1 MVVANRNANNFT
13 TNSDTK
19 VKKVGTLYRVSTKK
33 QVHFS
38 ENGGDIPTQ
47 RKACHDFIRSMPGWV
62 LAEECEYYEKGVSGF
77 KTRAE
82 NRDVIQQ
89 AKDDAL
95 KGKFDVLLVF
105 MFDRLGRI
113 DDETPFVLEWFVKQG
128 IEMWSVKEGQQKI
141 EGQMDKLTNYL
152 RFWTANT
159 ESVNTTH
166 RVKNSH
172 DQMVKEGVYRGGTV
186 PYGYTIV
193 ESGEISNR
201 GRVLH
206 KVVIEPDAA
215 EIVKM
220 MYDLVDQEGYG
231 QYRISKLL
239 NEKGLKT
246 NRGKPWS
253 SPSVS
258 VVLRNPLYKGFMA
271 INRGSSEEIYA
282 EKPNPELVII
292 DEEKWNRVQ
301 AVREGRNPEN
311 RKNKNK
317 ENILM
322 STKSTLLLIGMSRC
336 GCCGHVLS
344 ATWNKKD
351 HKLKDGSIQSYRYP
365 KYRCSGK
372 GAQKVTACSGQTT
385 YAQKKLEGIVLDEV
399 YRYLDHLE
407 CGDIDEQLNKLKSEK
422 VSDEEKVLKGIKKQL
437 AKATQELTALDDELM
452 KVIMGKSVLTREKI
466 STMMS
471 DKENEVNDLK
481 SKVADLEQELNSRNV
496 KRTELEVLKK
506 RIPIWRDV
514 FRRSSIAKQKMMLN
528 TIVGQ
533 VDVFRNKVVIKFN
546 LRIGSFIAAMGI
558 DTNERLGNK
567 KLLAQNVITSNKG

>member
-1 MVVANRNANNFT
+1 MVVANRTDNFT
-13 TNSDTK
+13 TNTDTK

-62 LAEECEYYEKGVSGF
+62 LVEECEYYEKGVSGF

-89 AKDDAL
+89 AKEDAL
-95 KGKFDVLLVF
+95 QGKFDVLLVF

-113 DDETPFVLEWFVKQG
+113 DSETPFVLEWFVQQG

-141 EGQMDKLTNYL
+141 EGQMDKLMNYL

-186 PYGYTIV
+186 PYGYKIV

-201 GRVLH
+201 GRLLH
-206 KVVIEPDAA
+206 KVVIDPNAA

-258 VVLRNPLYKGFMA
+258 VILRNPLYKGLMA
-271 INRGSSEEIYA
+271 INRGSSAEVYS
-282 EKPNPELVII
+282 EKPNPELIII

-301 AVREGRNPEN
+301 AIREGRNPEN
-311 RKNKNK
+311 RKK
-317 ENILM
+317 ENKVTVLM

-336 GCCGHVLS
+336 GCCGNVLS
-344 ATWNKKD
+344 PTWNKKD
-351 HKLKDGSIQSYRYP
+351 HKLKDGTIQSYRYP

-372 GAQKVTACSGQTT
+372 GAQKAITCTGQTT
-385 YAQKKLEGIVLDEV
+385 YAQKKLEGIVLAEV

-407 CGDIDEQLNKLKSEK
+407 CVDIDEQLKKLKSEK
-422 VSDEEKVLKGIKKQL
+422 VSDEEIVLKNLKKQL
-437 AKATQELTALDDELM
+437 AKSTQELTALDDELM
-452 KVIMGKSVLTREKI
+452 KVVMGKSPFSREKI
-466 STMMS
+466 STIMS
-471 DKENEVNDLK
+471 DKESEVNDLK
-481 SKVADLEQELNSRNV
+481 SKVDELEQELNSRNV
-496 KRTELEVLKK
+496 KRTELEVLQK

-528 TIVGQ
+528 TLVDQ
-533 VDVFRNKVVIKFN
+533 VDVFRNKVVIKYN

-558 DTNERLGNK
+558 DTKERLGNK
-567 KLLAQNVITSNKG
+567 KLMAQNVITNKG